1 MKLQQVLYKFYK
13 IEYPICTSIKWHMY
27 TSVIYALSKSM
38 KWLTL
43 FLTTSTYNGP
53 AQLSSFHPGHPAVHW
68 PPTTDSESVAK
79 STLKDNLFLHTKGQ
93 AFIHIHHTFANYPA
107 FLSPIQTS
115 ENLYLDMVLIFN
127 PQSIKTRNTSD
138 FSFPSLEAFKY
149 ISTHW
154 ELDFLTISQEKVK
167 DHLRYISQMYFLFEL

>member
-1 MKLQQVLYKFYK
+1 MTHVHLYNLCILQ
-13 IEYPICTSIKWHMY
+13 
-27 TSVIYALSKSM
+27 IYEK
-38 KWLTL
+38 TH
-43 FLTTSTYNGP
+43 TTSYHVHTQWTCT
-53 AQLSSFHPGHPAVHW
+53 AFFLSSW
-68 PPTTDSESVAK
+68 PPCCALTSNYRLESVAK
-79 STLKDNLFLHTKGQ
+79 STLKDNLFLHMKGQ
-93 AFIHIHHTFANYPA
+93 AFIHIHHTFADYPA

-149 ISTHW
+149 ISIHW

-167 DHLRYISQMYFLFEL
+167 DHLRYISQMYFLFEI